1 MAKRDTVTEGTN
13 GSPEVDR
20 NQRKHQIDK
29 QATGMVFKVE
39 YEQMEPADK
48 LDYLRVQITES
59 EATLRERTDAAL

>member
-1 MAKRDTVTEGTN
+1 
-13 GSPEVDR
+13 
-20 NQRKHQIDK
+20 
-29 QATGMVFKVE
+29 MVFKVE